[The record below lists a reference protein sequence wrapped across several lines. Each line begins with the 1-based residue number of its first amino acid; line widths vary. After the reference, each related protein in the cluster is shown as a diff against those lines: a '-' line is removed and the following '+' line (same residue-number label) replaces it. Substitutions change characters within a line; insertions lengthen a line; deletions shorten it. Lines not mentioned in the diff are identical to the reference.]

1 MSENRRDTSPKV
13 LLAEMTWPEVGELV
27 GPGALVVLPVAST
40 EQHGPHLPLSTDAV
54 ILTECVRRAAE
65 RVRHRIPIAVAPTLP
80 FGFSEHHMAFP
91 GTLTLSLPA
100 FLTALTDLCQ
110 SLIRHGFRR
119 VLLVNGH
126 GGNQEVLQVAVRQVM
141 ARHRAVIGAADYWTV
156 AGPALEA
163 AGAGQIGLVPG
174 HSAGFETTCMLAL
187 RPDLVHLDR
196 MPTADLSVPGG
207 TDARSTVKPL
217 GVMTAPHRE
226 QRPETG
232 VWGDPALVR
241 PELGP
246 ALVEAIVRSLAEVFV
261 AFARTEGH

>member
-1 MSENRRDTSPKV
+1 MSENTADSSAKV
-13 LLAEMTWPEVGELV
+13 MLTEMTWPEVGELV
-27 GPGALVVLPVAST
+27 GRGALVVLPVAST

-54 ILTECVRRAAE
+54 ILSECVRRAAE

-91 GTLTLSLPA
+91 GTLSLSVSA
-100 FLTALTDLCQ
+100 FLAALTDLCQ

-126 GGNQEVLQVAVRQVM
+126 GGNREVVQVAVRQVM
-141 ARHRAVIGAADYWTV
+141 SQHRAVIGATDYWEV

-163 AGAGQIGLVPG
+163 AGAGQVGLVPG

-196 MPTADLSVPGG
+196 LPTTDLSVPTA

-232 VWGDPALVR
+232 VWGDPTLVR

-246 ALVEAIVRSLAEVFV
+246 ALVQAIVHSLADVFE